1 MREESKPARL
11 RVAAGAVAGLRRW
24 VTWVARSPRA
34 VVLVVVALVAG
45 AFAVT
50 PAYADDPGLNC
61 AVTATAD
68 ISVTPNPVVYGHN
81 ALLQWNADCVGNTPE
96 DVLVLSGPGLTPST
110 AVFPVGGG
118 SQSVFISGTGTLGW
132 GVTVVDTSSDTGY
145 SRGLA
150 STSAPVTGV
159 TTVPK
164 VLGDTQ
170 TQAGQAL
177 SAAGYV
183 LGSVNTVVD
192 CDSISRVTS
201 QNPSAGTV
209 LLPGS
214 PVSITLGRKPTPPA
228 QCP

>member
-1 MREESKPARL
+1 MREVSKSARL

-24 VTWVARSPRA
+24 VACSPRA
-34 VVLVVVALVAG
+34 VVLVVAVLVAG

-61 AVTATAD
+61 AVTA
-68 ISVTPNPVVYGHN
+68 
-81 ALLQWNADCVGNTPE
+81 

-150 STSAPVTGV
+150 STSASVTGV
-159 TTVPK
+159 TTVPR

-201 QNPSAGTV
+201 QNPGAGTV

>member
-1 MREESKPARL
+1 MRETSKPPHH
-11 RVAAGAVAGLRRW
+11 RVLVKVMAGLRRW
-24 VTWVARSPRA
+24 VPRLARSPKA
-34 VVLVVVALVAG
+34 VVLVVAALVAT

-61 AVTATAD
+61 AVTATAS
-68 ISVTPNPVVYGHN
+68 ITVTPNPVVYGQN
-81 ALLQWNADCVGNTPE
+81 ALLQWSADCVSNTPE

-118 SQSVFISGTGTLGW
+118 SQPVFISQPGTLTW

-145 SRGLA
+145 SRALA
-150 STSAPVTGV
+150 STSASVTGV
-159 TTVPK
+159 TTVPNL
-164 VLGDTQ
+164 LGDTQ
-170 TQAGQAL
+170 AQASAAL

-183 LGSVNTVVD
+183 LGGVGTVVD
-192 CDSISRVTS
+192 CNNINRVTS

-209 LLPGS
+209 LLPHS
-214 PVSITLGRKPTPPA
+214 SVSITLGRKPTPPA